1 MHRISFLFILLFLV
15 TSCQPSADKKLT
27 ATKGKGSE
35 MTEAE
40 RMVLTSTYL
49 DALKERSLG
58 NIYESAKLLRTCLSM
73 DPDNHAVLYDLA
85 LTYRVQGKVAEA
97 LPLAEQAADLDP
109 SNLWY
114 LSLLAENYM
123 DLGQVDKAEKTYE
136 RIEVIAPDR
145 LETFYELSMVKYGQ
159 GDLEGAIKELDK
171 LEQKIGFTEEL
182 FQQKHLL
189 YMEGGMI
196 TKAEEEL
203 KKALK
208 TNPTD
213 PLYYGMLAELYQSQG
228 KTDLAM
234 QNYMKIL
241 EFDPENGRVH
251 LALYEFYDENGEKE
265 KARESIM
272 LGFQDELI
280 DIDSK
285 MGILLG
291 FYELSETD
299 LARRE
304 EAYELSRKLMDVY
317 PGEAKAYAVYGDLL
331 MRDERYEEARNA
343 FLEAVQRDASKNIIW
358 SQILAIDSYTQNY
371 EHMRQD
377 SEEALELFPASPD
390 FYLLN
395 GIALNQLGR
404 HAEAVDILES
414 GKIMVIDN
422 DLILTDFYSNL
433 GDAHH
438 QLGHHS
444 DSDKAFDK
452 ALSISPENV
461 YVLNNYSYYL
471 SLRKEKLDKA
481 QTMAIQANEIMP
493 GSASFED
500 TYAWVLYQM
509 GNYTEAQQWIEKAM
523 KNGGDNSGAV
533 LEHYGDILY
542 KQNKKSEA
550 LVQWKKA
557 QAFDDASELL
567 PQKVSTGTLVE

>member
-1 MHRISFLFILLFLV
+1 MHRISFFFILLFLA
-15 TSCQPSADKKLT
+15 TACQPASGGKLT
-27 ATKGKGSE
+27 STKGKDKE

-40 RMVLTSTYL
+40 RIVLTSTYL

-58 NIYESAKLLRTCLSM
+58 NIYESAKLLRACLDM

-85 LTYRVQGKVAEA
+85 LTYRVQGKAAEA
-97 LPLAEQAADLDP
+97 LPLVEQAAELDP
-109 SNLWY
+109 TNIWY
-114 LSLLAENYM
+114 LSLLAENYL
-123 DLGQVDKAEKTYE
+123 DLGQIENAEKTYE
-136 RIEVIAPDR
+136 RIAVIAPER
-145 LETFYELSMVKYGQ
+145 LETFYELSMVKYGR
-159 GDLEGAIKELDK
+159 GDIKGAIEELDK
-171 LEQKIGFTEEL
+171 LEDKVGFTEEL
-182 FQQKHLL
+182 FQQKHVL
-189 YMEGGMI
+189 YMEAGM
-196 TKAEEEL
+196 TDQAEVEL
-203 KKALK
+203 KKAIEAY
-208 TNPTD
+208 PAD

-228 KTDLAM
+228 KNDLAM
-234 QNYMKIL
+234 ENYQKIL

-251 LALYEFYDENGEKE
+251 LALYEFYDERGEKE

-299 LARRE
+299 LTRRE
-304 EAYELSRKLMDVY
+304 EAYELSRKLMEVY

-343 FLEAVQRDASKNIIW
+343 FLEAVQRDAGKNVIW

-371 EHMRQD
+371 EHMKKD

-395 GIALNQLGR
+395 GIALNQLGE
-404 HAEAVDILES
+404 HAEAVDILEA

-433 GDAHH
+433 ADAHH
-438 QLGHHS
+438 QLGNHAE
-444 DSDKAFDK
+444 SDKAFEK
-452 ALSISPENV
+452 AISISPENV

-471 SLRKEKLDKA
+471 SLRKVNLEKAK
-481 QTMAIQANEIMP
+481 TMAKKANELMP

-509 GNYTEAQQWIEKAM
+509 GNYKEAEEWIEKAL

-533 LEHYGDILY
+533 LEHYGDILF
-542 KQNKKSEA
+542 QQGKKSEA
-550 LVQWKKA
+550 IDQWKKA
-557 QAFDDASELL
+557 QSFDDVSELL
-567 PQKVSTGTLVE
+567 PQKINTGTLVE